1 MPRLCFALTLAAAVL
16 VPGASPAQDRR
27 FAIGTLACAAEDI
40 TTPPPAV
47 MRALQCRFVP
57 VRAHPVVNFAGTIQK
72 FAGEGIPPGRKVM
85 IWSVLAPSPE
95 TPADALQGRYVSV
108 LVETL
113 PNHGYLLMGGANG
126 EIALQP
132 VTAAAQ
138 SWNAGPETVLD
149 LVLAPIGT

>member
-27 FAIGTLACAAEDI
+27 FVIGTLICATEDI

-47 MRALQCRFVP
+47 TRALECRFEP
-57 VRAHPVVNFAGTIQK
+57 VHAGSPVNFSGRIQK
-72 FAGEGIPPGRKVM
+72 FAGEGIPPGRRVM
-85 IWSVLAPSPE
+85 MWSVLAPSRE

-113 PNHGYLLMGGANG
+113 PSDGYLLMGGANG
-126 EIALQP
+126 DIALQP
-132 VTAAAQ
+132 ITPATQ
-138 SWNAGPETVLD
+138 AGIADAETVVD
-149 LVLAPIGT
+149 LVLAPVGT